1 MGEMD
6 PFPPILGRVQAPA
19 LGSKALPLNA
29 LVPPD
34 VWRWGSRS
42 LECECENLADEEVKD
57 V

>member
-1 MGEMD
+1 MD

-42 LECECENLADEEVKD
+42 LECECENLADEEVKA